1 MEGGFKLELI
11 IRMADEIK
19 RVADEIISYKETE
32 ETPMSIRNM
41 QNYLKPL
48 IDNYKRII
56 EIAEREKDNLQQEY
70 ENSQAGGKKSR
81 KTRKLR
87 RR

>member
-1 MEGGFKLELI
+1 
-11 IRMADEIK
+11 
-19 RVADEIISYKETE
+19 
-32 ETPMSIRNM
+32 M

-56 EIAEREKDNLQQEY
+56 EIAEREKDSLQQDY

-87 RR
+87 RRS

>member
-1 MEGGFKLELI
+1 
-11 IRMADEIK
+11 MADEIK
-19 RVADEIISYKETE
+19 KLADEIILYKETE
-32 ETPMSIRNM
+32 QQPMSIRNM

-48 IDNYKRII
+48 IDNYKSIL

-70 ENSQAGGKKSR
+70 ENSQAGGKKAR

-87 RR
+87 RRS

>member
-1 MEGGFKLELI
+1 
-11 IRMADEIK
+11 MADEIK
-19 RVADEIISYKETE
+19 SVADEIILYKETE
-32 ETPMSIRNM
+32 EQPMSIRNM

-56 EIAEREKDNLQQEY
+56 EIAEREKDSLQEEY
-70 ENSQAGGKKSR
+70 ENSQAGGKKAR

-87 RR
+87 RRS

>member
-1 MEGGFKLELI
+1 
-11 IRMADEIK
+11 MADEIK
-19 RVADEIISYKETE
+19 RVADEIILYKETE
-32 ETPMSIRNM
+32 QQPMSIRNM

-48 IDNYKRII
+48 IDSYKSIL

-70 ENSQAGGKKSR
+70 ENSQAGGKKAR

-87 RR
+87 RRS

>member
-1 MEGGFKLELI
+1 
-11 IRMADEIK
+11 MADEIK
-19 RVADEIISYKETE
+19 SVVDEIILYKETE
-32 ETPMSIRNM
+32 EQPMSIRNM

-56 EIAEREKDNLQQEY
+56 EIAEREKDRLQQDY

-81 KTRKLR
+81 KTRKMR
-87 RR
+87 RRS

>member
-1 MEGGFKLELI
+1 
-11 IRMADEIK
+11 MADEIK
-19 RVADEIISYKETE
+19 KLADEIILYKETE
-32 ETPMSIRNM
+32 QQPMSIRNM

-48 IDNYKRII
+48 IDSYKSII

-70 ENSQAGGKKSR
+70 ENSQAGGKKAR

-87 RR
+87 RRS

>member
-1 MEGGFKLELI
+1 MI

-19 RVADEIISYKETE
+19 RVVDEIILYKETE
-32 ETPMSIRNM
+32 EQPMSIRDM

-48 IDNYKRII
+48 IDNYKSII
-56 EIAEREKDNLQQEY
+56 EIAEREKDSLQQEY

-81 KTRKLR
+81 KTRKMR
-87 RR
+87 RRS

>member
-1 MEGGFKLELI
+1 
-11 IRMADEIK
+11 MADEIK
-19 RVADEIISYKETE
+19 SVVDEIILYKETE
-32 ETPMSIRNM
+32 EQPMSIRNM

-56 EIAEREKDNLQQEY
+56 EIAEREKDSLQEEY
-70 ENSQAGGKKSR
+70 ENSQAGGKKAR

-87 RR
+87 RRS

>member
-1 MEGGFKLELI
+1 
-11 IRMADEIK
+11 MADEIK
-19 RVADEIISYKETE
+19 KLADEIILYKETE
-32 ETPMSIRNM
+32 QQPMSIRNM

-48 IDNYKRII
+48 IDSYKSIL

-70 ENSQAGGKKSR
+70 ENSQAGGKKAR

-87 RR
+87 RRS

>member
-1 MEGGFKLELI
+1 
-11 IRMADEIK
+11 MADEIK
-19 RVADEIISYKETE
+19 SVADEIILYKETE
-32 ETPMSIRNM
+32 EQPMSIRNM

-70 ENSQAGGKKSR
+70 ENSQAGGKKYR

>member
-1 MEGGFKLELI
+1 
-11 IRMADEIK
+11 MADEIK
-19 RVADEIISYKETE
+19 SLADEIILYKETE
-32 ETPMSIRNM
+32 EQPMSIRNM

-48 IDNYKRII
+48 IDNYKSII
-56 EIAEREKDNLQQEY
+56 EIAEREKDSLQQDY

-87 RR
+87 RRS